1 MRKHQVRHW
10 TVPPYTCGMCQYK
23 GIQRSVI
30 VKHIARSHPK
40 AAITVNEQN
49 IGPEVL
55 IKRVRMNSRFDKN
68 EDKLK
73 SMETLESECD
83 KDANLEDL
91 KDVLLNC
98 GYCTFRDKLD
108 GLKKHH
114 SEQHPD
120 LTLRGYRYR
129 CNYCATTFVFQRSV
143 DQHFILCHSGMRHS
157 YSSVNTEQ
165 KLYTCSECPVS
176 EDKLVTMEEH
186 LRSHFKPIK
195 CVYCG
200 LRTVYW
206 KTMKRHHNEK
216 HRGENF
222 EFAYL
227 ITEEKRYEAAL
238 LRVKETNN
246 SIVINSKK
254 RKRLDDDLTISDSDN
269 LNLQEAG
276 TSSKKRAKQV
286 ARKSTGTR
294 KKIETVQSHYGRKPS
309 TEDLA
314 TTITT
319 IDVMGAPVTMNIIR
333 LSKILNLSPVV
344 LVEDCQNQL

>member
-1 MRKHQVRHW
+1 
-10 TVPPYTCGMCQYK
+10 
-23 GIQRSVI
+23 
-30 VKHIARSHPK
+30 
-40 AAITVNEQN
+40 
-49 IGPEVL
+49 
-55 IKRVRMNSRFDKN
+55 
-68 EDKLK
+68 
-73 SMETLESECD
+73 
-83 KDANLEDL
+83 
-91 KDVLLNC
+91 
-98 GYCTFRDKLD
+98 
-108 GLKKHH
+108 
-114 SEQHPD
+114 
-120 LTLRGYRYR
+120 
-129 CNYCATTFVFQRSV
+129 
-143 DQHFILCHSGMRHS
+143 MRHS
-157 YSSVNTEQ
+157 YSNVNHEQ

-176 EDKLVTMEEH
+176 EDKLVTMEDH

-195 CVYCG
+195 CLYCG

-238 LRVKETNN
+238 SKVKETNN

-254 RKRLDDDLTISDSDN
+254 RKRLDDDLTISDDN
-269 LNLQEAG
+269 LNYQEAASSN
-276 TSSKKRAKQV
+276 SSKKNRTKQV

-294 KKIETVQSHYGRKPS
+294 NKIELVQSHYGRKPS

-314 TTITT
+314 TTVTT